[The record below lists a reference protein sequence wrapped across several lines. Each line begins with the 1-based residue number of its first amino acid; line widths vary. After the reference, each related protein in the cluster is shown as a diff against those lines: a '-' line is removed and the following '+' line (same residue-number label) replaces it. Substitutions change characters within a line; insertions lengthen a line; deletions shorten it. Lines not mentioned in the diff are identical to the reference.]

1 MPAYFGAHEL
11 LGVTVCFVLFTC
23 FAMVAHKQIDEETN
37 ENTYKSAPRD
47 AFTLARLVND
57 MSLDVNSSN
66 SWPQSADFCQT

>member
-1 MPAYFGAHEL
+1 MSFWGLQFA
-11 LGVTVCFVLFTC
+11 LFC
-23 FAMVAHKQIDEETN
+23 SHIFAMVALKQIDEETN

-57 MSLDVNSSN
+57 MGFDVNSSN